1 MNLLQ
6 VVVVFVIKALGLSA
20 TNTKDDK
27 LSSVDDTLNVIHDG
41 TAFTT
46 LDMINV
52 LLSLI
57 PMLFSPFAYLWFY
70 REDKNL
76 MIQLTR
82 LRDSDTLFKL
92 KNISQS

>member
-70 REDKNL
+70 RED
-76 MIQLTR
+76 IE
-82 LRDSDTLFKL
+82 
-92 KNISQS
+92 I

>member
-1 MNLLQ
+1 MLE
-6 VVVVFVIKALGLSA
+6 FVIKALGLSA

-27 LSSVDDTLNVIHDG
+27 LSSVDDALNVIHDG

-57 PMLFSPFAYLWFY
+57 PMLFSPFAYVWFY
-70 REDKNL
+70 RDIILIRGVHATSNIQVCTSEYIFLLKSEDL
-76 MIQLTR
+76 VA
-82 LRDSDTLFKL
+82 
-92 KNISQS
+92 

>member
-1 MNLLQ
+1 ML
-6 VVVVFVIKALGLSA
+6 VFVIKALGLSA

-27 LSSVDDTLNVIHDG
+27 LSSVDDSLNVIHDG

-57 PMLFSPFAYLWFY
+57 PMLFSPFAYVWFY
-70 REDKNL
+70 RD
-76 MIQLTR
+76 MTPIPGT
-82 LRDSDTLFKL
+82 TLFASCL
-92 KNISQS
+92 QVA

>member
-1 MNLLQ
+1 ML
-6 VVVVFVIKALGLSA
+6 VFVIKALGLSA

-27 LSSVDDTLNVIHDG
+27 LSSVDDSLNVIHDG

-70 REDKNL
+70 R
-76 MIQLTR
+76 
-82 LRDSDTLFKL
+82 DTMPLIRGVHATSNTILHFGIHFPAKE
-92 KNISQS
+92 